1 MKKRILL
8 FYIFL
13 LTAFLTCAEGKPK
26 EEKPMT
32 TDKKEVRATY
42 RVIMDAMVAKDRAML
57 EKHYAPDMTF
67 RHMSGKVQTRSEYFD
82 DIVGGKLNY
91 YKVTTSRLDVKTDGK
106 TAEVAYTHTLDA
118 LAYGARGAWPFSG
131 TMYME
136 KRSGVWVVCPK
147 K

>member
-82 DIVGGKLNY
+82 DIVGGFG
-91 YKVTTSRLDVKTDGK
+91 D
-106 TAEVAYTHTLDA
+106 
-118 LAYGARGAWPFSG
+118 
-131 TMYME
+131 MYMGGLTSAYE
-136 KRSGVWVVCPK
+136 GDLIYDITLFCLCIRGNCIWILLI
-147 K
+147 

>member
-1 MKKRILL
+1 MKRKLKILL
-8 FYIFL
+8 MLIALPFL
-13 LTAFLTCAEGKPK
+13 AYSEQTRG
-26 EEKPMT
+26 KPMT
-32 TDKKEVRATY
+32 AEEKEVRAAY
-42 RVIMDAMVAKDRAML
+42 RVIMDAMIAKDRATL
-57 EKHYAPDMTF
+57 ENHYAPDMTF

-91 YKVTTSRLDVKTDGK
+91 YKATTSSLEVKTDGK

-136 KRSGVWVVCPK
+136 KRSGIWVVCPRK
-147 K
+147 